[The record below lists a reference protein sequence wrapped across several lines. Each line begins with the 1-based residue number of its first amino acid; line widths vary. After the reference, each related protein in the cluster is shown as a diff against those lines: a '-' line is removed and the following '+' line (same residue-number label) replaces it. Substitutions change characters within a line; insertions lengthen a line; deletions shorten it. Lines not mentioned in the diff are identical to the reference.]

1 MSDIVLP
8 SDDLIRFL
16 PKSQY
21 KAMMETPDA
30 FEYGV
35 KRLNA
40 IVAKLPNLYDTDGQA
55 RHPLSLHYFV
65 GGCDWYIAEYSKEED
80 IFFGYAILNND
91 LHNSEWGYISRA
103 EILSLE
109 IPERFLMI
117 NLDLYCHAETIEDA
131 LFKKDPKHFWK
142 YGFSVIEKDKS

>member
-1 MSDIVLP
+1 MSIELP
-8 SDDLIRFL
+8 SEDLVRLL
-16 PKSQY
+16 PKSQFQV
-21 KAMMETPDA
+21 MMETPEA

-40 IVAKLPNLYDTDGQA
+40 IVAKIPGLGETDELP
-55 RHPLSLHYFV
+55 RHPLALHYFA

-91 LHNSEWGYISRA
+91 YQNSEWGYISRT

-109 IPERFLMI
+109 IPERCLMI
-117 NLDLYCHAETIEDA
+117 NLDLYCHEETIEDA

-142 YGFSVIEKDKS
+142 YAPLFEDKRDN